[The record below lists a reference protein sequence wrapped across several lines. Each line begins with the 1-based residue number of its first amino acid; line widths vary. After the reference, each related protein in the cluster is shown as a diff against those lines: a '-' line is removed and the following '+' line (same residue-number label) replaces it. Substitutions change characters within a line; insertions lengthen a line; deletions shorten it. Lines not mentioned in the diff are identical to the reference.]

1 MVDITDIKSI
11 MYTEK
16 SLNQQESGIVV
27 VQTSTRVT
35 KNIIKRIFIDYFG
48 FVPLRINSLRQ
59 SGKSKRFKGVKGN
72 RASYKKFYVKLPDGA
87 KLEAVKI

>member
-16 SLNQQESGIVV
+16 TLNQQERGIIV

-48 FVPLRINSLRQ
+48 FAPVGINSLRQ
-59 SGKSKRFKGVKGN
+59 SGKNKRFKGIKGS
-72 RASYKKFYVKLPDGA
+72 RPSYKKFYIKIPDGVKLET
-87 KLEAVKI
+87 LKI

>member
-16 SLNQQESGIVV
+16 SLNQQESGVVV

-35 KNIIKRIFIDYFG
+35 KNIMKRIFIDYFG
-48 FVPLRINSLRQ
+48 FAPVKINSLRQ
-59 SGKSKRFKGVKGN
+59 SGKSKRFRGIKGS
-72 RASYKKFYVKLPDGA
+72 RASYKKFYVKIPDGA
-87 KLEAVKI
+87 KLEALKI

>member
-1 MVDITDIKSI
+1 MVDIADIKSI

-16 SLNQQESGIVV
+16 TLNQQDSGVVV

-48 FVPLRINSLRQ
+48 VTPVGINSLRQ
-59 SGKSKRFKGVKGN
+59 SGKSKKFKGIKGN
-72 RASYKKFYVKLPDGA
+72 RSSYKKFYVKIPDGV
-87 KLEAVKI
+87 KLETLKI